1 MRFLE
6 LVVLRMFLWVGLP
19 CLLAVLAIG
28 PKRFGR
34 AVQRGW
40 NWLFKR
46 RLEPEEVLNRV
57 VQEHQQHV
65 GAMKQVL
72 DRAEAA
78 EFEITQNIE
87 KSEANVACLE
97 GEARKLAGSHDDLGA
112 RAVLY
117 KLNLEKAAIETFRS
131 QRERQQ
137 THIAEVRRHLYLM
150 ELQLRQYD
158 VGRRILLSQLA
169 EAKTLEQ
176 QAAIAEKF
184 DPFNAVAN
192 WEKAEGMVQEKSV
205 NARAVERV
213 YADMAEIPLTHQ
225 QAQVDPALLD
235 AQLNDLKKQVEKR
248 KNREME

>member
-6 LVVLRMFLWVGLP
+6 LVVLRMLLWVGLP

-34 AVQRGW
+34 AVAKGW
-40 NWLFKR
+40 NWLFRR
-46 RLEPEEVLNRV
+46 RLEPEEVLDRV

-65 GAMKQVL
+65 AALKQVL
-72 DRAEAA
+72 DRAEGA
-78 EFEITQNIE
+78 EVEIKENIE
-87 KSEANVACLE
+87 RSERNVAELE
-97 GEARKLAGSHDDLGA
+97 EEAKVLAGSRDDLGA

-117 KLNLEKAAIETFRS
+117 KLNLERAAIDTFKTQLDR
-131 QRERQQ
+131 QRK
-137 THIAEVRRHLYLM
+137 HIAEVRRHLYLV

-176 QAAIAEKF
+176 QASIAEKF

-192 WEKAEGMVQEKSV
+192 WEKAEGIVEEKTF
-205 NARAVERV
+205 NAKAVERV
-213 YADMAEIPLTHQ
+213 YADMAEIPLTKE

-235 AQLNDLKKQVEKR
+235 AQLEDLKKHA
-248 KNREME
+248 NRQKSLER